1 MRKLD
6 FSMKN
11 LKWNSPEAATLISLT
26 AIAAFFLFEKGY
38 LIGGWLHQLLN

>member
-1 MRKLD
+1 MN

-26 AIAAFFLFEKGY
+26 AIAAFFFFEKGY
-38 LIGGWLHQLLN
+38 FVGSWLYNWFH